1 MRPTCVGGG
10 GGSSLQREAKDF
22 GQSVEEIE
30 VQPAAGERARCRRD
44 LGRALV
50 VREQEG
56 KEQEQE
62 REGNSTHYDDY
73 AIPQTAPPDTTRR
86 SLV

>member
-1 MRPTCVGGG
+1 MRVASGDG
-10 GGSSLQREAKDF
+10 
-22 GQSVEEIE
+22 
-30 VQPAAGERARCRRD
+30 
-44 LGRALV
+44 
-50 VREQEG
+50 REQEG

-62 REGNSTHYDDY
+62 QEREGNSTDYDDF